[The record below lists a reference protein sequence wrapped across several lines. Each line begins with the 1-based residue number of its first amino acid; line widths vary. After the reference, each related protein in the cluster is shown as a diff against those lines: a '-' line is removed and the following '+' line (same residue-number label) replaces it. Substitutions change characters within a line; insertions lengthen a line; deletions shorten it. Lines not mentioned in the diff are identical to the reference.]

1 MMTADQKRQ
10 IQERLMAAKN
20 DLLEA
25 LRVAESAA
33 TPFSTA
39 IGKQCGQIEALQ
51 AKFADTK
58 TKD

>member
-1 MMTADQKRQ
+1 MTATQKRQ
-10 IQERLMAAKN
+10 IQEHLMRAKN

-33 TPFSTA
+33 SHFSTA
-39 IGKQCGQIEALQ
+39 IGKQCGQVEALQ
-51 AKFADTK
+51 ARFANTQ

>member
-1 MMTADQKRQ
+1 MTATQKRQ
-10 IQERLMAAKN
+10 IQEHLMRAKN
-20 DLLEA
+20 ALLEA

-39 IGKQCGQIEALQ
+39 IGKQCGLVEALQ
-51 AKFADTK
+51 AKFSNTQ

>member
-1 MMTADQKRQ
+1 MTADQKRQ
-10 IQERLMAAKN
+10 IQENLMRAKN

-39 IGKQCGQIEALQ
+39 IGKQCGQVETLQ
-51 AKFADTK
+51 ARFTNTL